1 MGCVDLA
8 NFRRT
13 YDSTPFDV
21 ADADPDPFVQFE
33 VWFGEVAEVETV
45 EANAAVVASADA
57 SGRPSARHVLVK
69 GVADGGFDFYTN
81 YQSRKASQ
89 LDANP
94 FAALVF
100 AWAPVHRQVVVEGS
114 VRRVDAAT
122 SDAYFAVR
130 PRGSQLGAWASPQS
144 DTLAS
149 REELEQSATAVA
161 ERFGEGT
168 VPRPAHWGGYRIT
181 PDRIEFWQGRPSR
194 LHDRILYLP
203 GPTGGW
209 SRSRLAP

>member
-1 MGCVDLA
+1 MGPVDLA

-13 YDSTPFDV
+13 YDSAPFDV
-21 ADADPDPFVQFE
+21 ADADPDPFAQFE
-33 VWFGEVAEVETV
+33 LWFGEVAAVEAI
-45 EANAAVVASADA
+45 EANAAVVASADRL
-57 SGRPSARHVLVK
+57 GRPSARHVLVK
-69 GVADGGFDFYTN
+69 GVVDGGFDFYTN
-81 YQSRKASQ
+81 YQSRKAAQ

-114 VRRVDAAT
+114 VQRVDAAT

-130 PRGSQLGAWASPQS
+130 PRSSQLGAWASPQS
-144 DTLAS
+144 QSLAS
-149 REELEQSATAVA
+149 RGELELAADAAA
-161 ERFGEGT
+161 ERFGEGP
-168 VPRPAHWGGYRIT
+168 VPRPPHWGGYRIT

-203 GPTGGW
+203 DPAGGW
-209 SRSRLAP
+209 ARSRLAP